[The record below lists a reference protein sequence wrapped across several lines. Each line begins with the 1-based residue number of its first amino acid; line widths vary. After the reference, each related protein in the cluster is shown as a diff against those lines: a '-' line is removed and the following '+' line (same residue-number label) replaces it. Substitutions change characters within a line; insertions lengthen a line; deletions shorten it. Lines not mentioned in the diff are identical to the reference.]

1 MSSETSTAAQRSEEY
16 KYALGLADNRS
27 FTNKDIETMDTE
39 KLAEMSSHMM
49 ETTLADMTTKRNVD
63 AVQLA
68 SCAIIM
74 CDILHHRLLHIERQL
89 KK

>member
-1 MSSETSTAAQRSEEY
+1 MSSDTSTPQREEF
-16 KYALGLADNRS
+16 KYALGLSDNRS

-39 KLAEMSSHMM
+39 KLAEMSVHMM
-49 ETTLADMTTKRNVD
+49 ETTLADMTKGKIDT
-63 AVQLA
+63 AQLA